1 MMIHHPWRMKKMGRH
16 LTRLRTNRGLSL
28 LAMSDETGIPVYK
41 LITIEQGLADIS
53 LLTLN
58 AMARALRMKM
68 GEVIVR

>member
-1 MMIHHPWRMKKMGRH
+1 MMIYHTWRMKKMGRH

-68 GEVIVR
+68 GEVMR